1 MFRKQAT
8 PPPVFHV
15 HNIRLWSQF
24 AAGGFGDGIGGECED
39 G

>member
-8 PPPVFHV
+8 PPICQV
-15 HNIRLWSQF
+15 HNIRLWSRF
-24 AAGGFGDGIGGECED
+24 ATGGFGDGFGDECED